1 MTKEQI
7 KQMEESGLDQDSP
20 HYELYKATYN
30 KRKYNNSPHFYKGE
44 INAFEAPADF
54 CKYWWSVIGAVLL
67 FIITALPIMIEK
79 IRGKIIYDN
88 VVERVCLG
96 IMINASMIGLSL
108 ASFSLYTEAGVD
120 GWLLYTYPLFLPAII
135 VATSVVWVGIVV
147 TCSAIKDKIEE
158 YYDSRVDVVKTPKPA
173 GFFKMKYTSYKLKHC
188 KRIKWYKNGVV
199 APEPVEPVDED

>member
-30 KRKYNNSPHFYKGE
+30 KCKYNNNPHVYKEE
-44 INAFEAPADF
+44 ISAFEAPADF

-79 IRGKIIYDN
+79 IRGKIIFGD
-88 VVERVCLG
+88 VVERICLG
-96 IMINASMIGLSL
+96 IMINSSMIGLSL
-108 ASFSLYTEAGVD
+108 ASFGLYTEVGID
-120 GWLLYTYPLFLPAII
+120 GWLLYTYPIFLPAII
-135 VATSVVWVGIVV
+135 VACIVVMAGIVV
-147 TCSAIKDKIEE
+147 TCSTIKEMIKD
-158 YYDSRVDVVKTPKPA
+158 YYHNRVGVVKTPKPA